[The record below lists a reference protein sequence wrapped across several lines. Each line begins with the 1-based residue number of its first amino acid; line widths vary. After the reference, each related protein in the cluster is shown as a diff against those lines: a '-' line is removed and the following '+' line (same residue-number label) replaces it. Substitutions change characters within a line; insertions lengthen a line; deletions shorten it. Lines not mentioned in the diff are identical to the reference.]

1 MARAIKLIEVSGD
14 GRLDITP
21 EGIEF
26 LNGIPEPMGV
36 VVLVGPTHVGKSFT
50 ANILVQE

>member
-1 MARAIKLIEVSGD
+1 MARSIKLVEVSGD
-14 GRLDITP
+14 GRLEVTAA
-21 EGIEF
+21 GIEF
-26 LNGIPEPMGV
+26 LNGIPEPIGV